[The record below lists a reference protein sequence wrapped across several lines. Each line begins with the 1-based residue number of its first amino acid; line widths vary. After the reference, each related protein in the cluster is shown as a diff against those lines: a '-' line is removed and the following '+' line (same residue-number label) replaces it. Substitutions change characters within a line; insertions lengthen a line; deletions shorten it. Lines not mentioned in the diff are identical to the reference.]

1 MPADGR
7 KVKGTIHWVSASECE
22 NVTVNLYDNLF
33 NIENTREKGIDINDY
48 LNPNSLTVLENCKAE
63 KALADAKAG
72 DTFQFVRTG
81 YFCKDSRRENTFGL
95 TVGLKDS
102 YKENK

>member
-81 YFCKDSRRENTFGL
+81 YFCKDENTFGL